1 MSLTVNCEPHP
12 SCCYFISNSRQVSI
26 KFLIGSVVL
35 PGNIQGHLQHASIA
49 SISLLRRNK
58 PFLTYNSYFII
69 CVFIAIWF
77 IAWQH
82 MVTAL
87 TPSVSLKLLCLQK
100 RAARALLSVDFN
112 VPSTSL
118 FS

>member
-1 MSLTVNCEPHP
+1 MSLTVPSEPHP

-26 KFLIGSVVL
+26 KFLIGSVAL

-49 SISLLRRNK
+49 SILLLRRNK
-58 PFLTYNSYFII
+58 PFQTYNSYFII

-82 MVTAL
+82 KVTAL
-87 TPSVSLKLLCLQK
+87 RPSVLLKLLRLKK
-100 RAARALLSVDFN
+100 RAARALLSVDFD
-112 VPSTSL
+112 VPSVSL